1 MRIDFEELYRDRLVQ
16 VKKDIRKA
24 NKFRDLEAK
33 RELMREKK
41 DLLNKIKKYELKEK

>member
-1 MRIDFEELYRDRLVQ
+1 MRIDFEELFRDRLIQ

-24 NKFRDLEAK
+24 NNIGDWEIK

-41 DLLNKIKKYELKEK
+41 DLVNKLKKYELKEK

>member
-1 MRIDFEELYRDRLVQ
+1 MSIDFEAVYRDRLVQ

-24 NKFRDLEAK
+24 IKYKDWDTK

-41 DLLNKIKKYELKEK
+41 DLVNKLKKYELKEK